1 MLESTH
7 VARFLTPT
15 KNVDKYQT
23 TSTSRWSKGPIVP
36 RQLSAAKTTTDVCVG
51 RSSPAMYGDDMVYMP
66 QAKSHL
72 PTIMPHVQQPAKQNT
87 HMFVRR
93 RSSPE
98 MYRRVMLIA
107 PNTVPRE
114 LSVTDRLVQAAKK
127 TTRVSAWHSFPD
139 SHNRDMLHMPKA
151 QMLPLRRTSTV

>member
-72 PTIMPHVQQPAKQNT
+72 PTIMPHVQQ

-93 RSSPE
+93 RTLSE
-98 MYRRVMLIA
+98 MYRRDTLIP

-114 LSVTDRLVQAAKK
+114 LSVTDRLMHAVKT
-127 TTRVSAWHSFPD
+127 TTRVPDWHRFSD
-139 SHNRDMLHMPKA
+139 LHNRDMLHMPKA